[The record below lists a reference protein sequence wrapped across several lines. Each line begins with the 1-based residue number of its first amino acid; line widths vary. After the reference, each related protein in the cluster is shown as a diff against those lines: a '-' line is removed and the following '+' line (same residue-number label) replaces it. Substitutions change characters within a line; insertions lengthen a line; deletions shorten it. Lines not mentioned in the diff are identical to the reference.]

1 MGMRSQHKK
10 HCQYHWL
17 LQVSHWHVLTFYAD
31 FSIGYDMTEKD
42 KGGRPL
48 VELTDKQIS
57 EVETLAAILSTEQI
71 ADYFGISRA
80 TWYNIMER
88 NDEVFRHYKKGK
100 ARAIASVASN
110 LVTKANSGDLGAQ
123 IFFLKTQA
131 GWKETQK
138 IEGGGENGDLV
149 VAYKWLDDDDTD
161 DQI

>member
-1 MGMRSQHKK
+1 M
-10 HCQYHWL
+10 
-17 LQVSHWHVLTFYAD
+17 D
-31 FSIGYDMTEKD
+31 EKD

>member
-1 MGMRSQHKK
+1 M
-10 HCQYHWL
+10 
-17 LQVSHWHVLTFYAD
+17 D
-31 FSIGYDMTEKD
+31 EKD
-42 KGGRPL
+42 KGGRPQ
-48 VELTDKQIS
+48 VELTAKQIS

-80 TWYNIMER
+80 TWYNLMER
-88 NDEVFRHYKKGK
+88 NEEVFRQYKKGK

>member
-1 MGMRSQHKK
+1 M
-10 HCQYHWL
+10 
-17 LQVSHWHVLTFYAD
+17 D
-31 FSIGYDMTEKD
+31 EKD
-42 KGGRPL
+42 QGGRPM
-48 VELTDKQIS
+48 VELTEKQIS
-57 EVETLAAILSTEQI
+57 EVETLAAILTTEQI
-71 ADYFGISRA
+71 ADYFGISRK

-88 NDEVFRHYKKGK
+88 NEEVFTHYKRGK

>member
-1 MGMRSQHKK
+1 M
-10 HCQYHWL
+10 
-17 LQVSHWHVLTFYAD
+17 D
-31 FSIGYDMTEKD
+31 EKD
-42 KGGRPL
+42 KGGRPQ

-80 TWYNIMER
+80 TWYNLMER
-88 NDEVFRHYKKGK
+88 NEEVFRHYKKGK

-110 LVTKANSGDLGAQ
+110 LVKKANSGDLVAQ

>member
-1 MGMRSQHKK
+1 M
-10 HCQYHWL
+10 
-17 LQVSHWHVLTFYAD
+17 
-31 FSIGYDMTEKD
+31 
-42 KGGRPL
+42 
-48 VELTDKQIS
+48 ELTDKQIS

>member
-1 MGMRSQHKK
+1 M
-10 HCQYHWL
+10 
-17 LQVSHWHVLTFYAD
+17 D
-31 FSIGYDMTEKD
+31 EKD
-42 KGGRPL
+42 TGGRPQ
-48 VELTDKQIS
+48 VQLTDKQKA
-57 EVETLAAILSTEQI
+57 EVETLAAILTGEQI

-88 NDEVFRHYKKGK
+88 DDEVFRQYKKGK